1 MLLQATN
8 RLSEA
13 EPLFRRAVSI
23 LESSVGP
30 DHPSTLTVR
39 DNLELLLAE

>member
-1 MLLQATN
+1 
-8 RLSEA
+8 LSEA

-23 LESSVGP
+23 FGSSLGP

-39 DNLELLLAE
+39 KNLGLLLAEQAKAKT